1 MTSTAKQKIKHYL
14 GRAADATG
22 IFSRDF
28 RTKMVV
34 VTFHRVNDWMEEDGI
49 TCNSAKFEAF
59 CEFFRRHFRV
69 VRLSEQIAGCRE
81 GRGTGG
87 TLSITFDDG
96 YRDNFEVAVPILR
109 RLNLP
114 AAFFVATGFI
124 GTDYA
129 PPWDQHLPRQ
139 PGWMSWDQ
147 VRELYDQG
155 FEVGAHTNEHVD
167 LAARDPDTVR
177 AELSRCR
184 MKLEQ
189 ALGAPPT
196 LFAYP
201 FGGRENISPVSL
213 TLVREA
219 GFECCLASFGGVNP
233 PLADPFQL
241 NRISVGGWFA
251 TPYQLGLEIL
261 LRRA

>member
-1 MTSTAKQKIKHYL
+1 VTSTAKQKIKHYL